1 MNFIKTL
8 IYKLLNI
15 QISKIYSKR
24 FDNYNNTPKGVF
36 WNSKLSQDLR
46 LNIIL
51 DKILKIAK
59 SEEFSIAD
67 IGCGYG
73 RLYEVIKERNLDGKV
88 QYYGF
93 DINQKLINFCKNNKD
108 FKNVE
113 FAISALPFKK
123 TDYVVMSG
131 TYNLTPTNNI
141 PLWEDYIIKN
151 LTSNWKLVEKAMI
164 FNCLIKEKKEINK
177 ALYYTELSWI
187 KRVCENNFG
196 KIQIFKNQLLKDD
209 ITIVIKKSA

>member
-1 MNFIKTL
+1 MTFIKSL
-8 IYKLLNI
+8 IYKILNK
-15 QISKIYSKR
+15 QISNIYNKR

-51 DKILKIAK
+51 DKILNNSKNN
-59 SEEFSIAD
+59 SFSLAD

-73 RLYEVIKERNLDGKV
+73 RLYEIIKERNLDEKI

-93 DINQKLINFCKNNKD
+93 DINQNLINFCKNNKD
-108 FKNVE
+108 FENVK
-113 FAISALPFKK
+113 FAINTFPHKS
-123 TDYVVMSG
+123 TDYIIMSG

-141 PLWEDYIIKN
+141 FLWEDYMVRNLKN
-151 LTSNWKLVEKAMI
+151 NWKLVKKAMI
-164 FNCLIKEKKEINK
+164 FNCLVREKKEINK

-187 KRVCENNFG
+187 KSTCENNFG

-209 ITIVIKKSA
+209 ITIVIKKSG

>member
-1 MNFIKTL
+1 MIFIKTL
-8 IYKLLNI
+8 IYKLLNK
-15 QISKIYSKR
+15 QISNIYNKR

-51 DKILKIAK
+51 DEILKIAND
-59 SEEFSIAD
+59 EESSIAD

-108 FKNVE
+108 FEHVE
-113 FAISALPFKK
+113 FAISAFPFKN

-141 PLWEDYIIKN
+141 SLWEDYIIKN
-151 LTSNWKLVEKAMI
+151 LTSNWKLVKKAMI

-177 ALYYTELSWI
+177 ALYYTELSWL
-187 KRVCENNFG
+187 KRICENNFG
-196 KIQIFKNQLLKDD
+196 NIQIFKNQLLKDD
-209 ITIVIKKSA
+209 VTILIKKLC

>member
-1 MNFIKTL
+1 MIFIKTL
-8 IYKLLNI
+8 TYKLLNK

-67 IGCGYG
+67 VGCGYG
-73 RLYEVIKERNLDGKV
+73 RLYEIIIERNLDNKV

-108 FKNVE
+108 FENVE
-113 FAISALPFKK
+113 FAINTCPFKK

-131 TYNLTPTNNI
+131 TYNLAPTNNI

-151 LTSNWKLVEKAMI
+151 LTSNWKLVKKAMI

-177 ALYYTELSWI
+177 ALYYTELLWI
-187 KRVCENNFG
+187 KNICENNFG
-196 KIQIFKNQLLKDD
+196 KIEIFRNQLLKDD
-209 ITIVIKKSA
+209 VTIFIKKSA

>member
-1 MNFIKTL
+1 MTFIKAL
-8 IYKLLNI
+8 FHKLLNK
-15 QISKIYSKR
+15 QISNIYSKR

-73 RLYEVIKERNLDGKV
+73 RLYELIKQRNLDVKV

-93 DINQKLINFCKNNKD
+93 DINKKLINFCKKNKD

-113 FAISALPFKK
+113 FAISALPFKT

-141 PLWEDYIIKN
+141 PLWEEYVIKN
-151 LTSNWKLVEKAMI
+151 LTNNWQLVKKGMI

-177 ALYYTELSWI
+177 ALYYTELSWM
-187 KRVCENNFG
+187 KRICENNFG
-196 KIQIFKNQLLKDD
+196 KIQILKNQLLKDD
-209 ITIVIKKSA
+209 ITIVIKKSI

>member
-1 MNFIKTL
+1 MNFIKIL
-8 IYKLLNI
+8 IYKILNK
-15 QISKIYSKR
+15 QISNIYNKR

-67 IGCGYG
+67 VGCGYG

-93 DINQKLINFCKNNKD
+93 DINQKLINFCKINKD

-141 PLWEDYIIKN
+141 LLWEDYIIKN

-177 ALYYTELSWI
+177 ALYYTDVSWI
-187 KRVCENNFG
+187 RRICENNFG

-209 ITIVIKKSA
+209 ITIVIKKST

>member
-1 MNFIKTL
+1 MIFIKTL
-8 IYKLLNI
+8 IYKLLNK
-15 QISKIYSKR
+15 QISNIYNKR

-51 DKILKIAK
+51 HKILQNTKNEK
-59 SEEFSIAD
+59 CSIAD

-73 RLYEVIKERNLDGKV
+73 RLYEIIKERNLDNKF

-93 DINQKLINFCKNNKD
+93 DINQNLINFCKNNND
-108 FKNVE
+108 FENVD
-113 FAISALPFKK
+113 FAISAFPFKN

-151 LTSNWKLVEKAMI
+151 LTSNWKLVKKAMI
-164 FNCLIKEKKEINK
+164 FNCLIKEKRKIEK
-177 ALYYTELSWI
+177 KLYYTELSWI
-187 KRVCENNFG
+187 QKICERNFCDPEVI
-196 KIQIFKNQLLKDD
+196 KHNLLKDD
-209 ITIVIKKSA
+209 ITIILKK

>member
-1 MNFIKTL
+1 MNFIKIL
-8 IYKLLNI
+8 IYKLLNK
-15 QISKIYSKR
+15 QISNIYNKR

-73 RLYEVIKERNLDGKV
+73 RLYEVIKERNLDSKV

-93 DINQKLINFCKNNKD
+93 DINEKLINFCKNNKD
-108 FKNVE
+108 FENVE
-113 FAISALPFKK
+113 FAINASPFKK
-123 TDYVVMSG
+123 TDYIVMSG

-141 PLWEDYIIKN
+141 SLWEDYIIKN
-151 LTSNWKLVEKAMI
+151 LTGNWKFVKKAMI
-164 FNCLIKEKKEINK
+164 FNCLIKEKKEITK
-177 ALYYTELSWI
+177 SLYYSELSWI
-187 KRVCENNFG
+187 KKICEENFCHPIITKH
-196 KIQIFKNQLLKDD
+196 KILKED
-209 ITIVIKKSA
+209 ITIILNR